1 MMRRM
6 RVTCSA
12 MPPRM
17 VTAPPDRPVPAPR
30 GTTGMRCLAAILIT
44 SDTCCV
50 LDASTTASGMA
61 PSIEPSRSKLR
72 SSWWDAIAASRPTAG
87 RSSWATDSGRGILKR
102 LETARHRAWD
112 AAGLG
117 RLKADDEQGEP
128 APAFFIGR
136 RAVEALENGLL
147 DSVVRRDLDR
157 EPDRKAVG
165 GDCVMGLV
173 HLAVD
178 GQAER
183 LRLCRGAQAGRLALD
198 VHLVRPL
205 LTRWSDRPRTGP
217 GSAGRGGR
225 PSPTPRC
232 LGPRTSRRAV
242 AR

>member
-12 MPPRM
+12 MPPRI

-30 GTTGMRCLAAILIT
+30 GTTGMRCLPAILIT

-50 LDASTTASGMA
+50 
-61 PSIEPSRSKLR
+61 
-72 SSWWDAIAASRPTAG
+72 
-87 RSSWATDSGRGILKR
+87 
-102 LETARHRAWD
+102 
-112 AAGLG
+112 
-117 RLKADDEQGEP
+117 
-128 APAFFIGR
+128 
-136 RAVEALENGLL
+136 VEALENRLL

-165 GDCVMGLV
+165 GDCVMGFV

-205 LTRWSDRPRTGP
+205 
-217 GSAGRGGR
+217 
-225 PSPTPRC
+225 
-232 LGPRTSRRAV
+232 
-242 AR
+242 